1 MGGIVMNLFN
11 EDKKDKF
18 TSTIAIETVNN
29 LDDKKMNAIIDQ
41 FKGHYFD
48 VVKYHIMEHCNIA
61 ALMLYCNNAPS
72 DDEYDGSTLHVIF
85 CVDSTHEQLAKPMV
99 EVMYKRFIRIAHES
113 VEGNMHPVFS
123 IGEATFAEALSN
135 SEENKEPES
144 QFGFGHQHPL
154 LDIIENIWNEE
165 ENDDNREEGKII

>member
-1 MGGIVMNLFN
+1 MNLFN

-29 LDDKKMNAIIDQ
+29 LDDKRMKAMIDQ
-41 FKGHYFD
+41 FKGHYFN
-48 VVKYHIMEHCNIA
+48 VVKYHIMEHYNIA

-85 CVDSTHEQLAKPMV
+85 YVDSTHEQLAKPMV
-99 EVMYKRFIRIAHES
+99 EVMYKRFIRIVHES
-113 VEGNMHPVFS
+113 VKGNMHPVFS
-123 IGEATFAEALSN
+123 IGEATFTEALSN
-135 SEENKEPES
+135 SEENKDPES